1 MGAIQS
7 TTSLQVREP
16 VILEMGADSTFQ
28 GSIAP
33 NPGQRHRGRSPCGSD
48 EMMVTITGDEV
59 RVTGRPLKA
68 KGERGKVED
77 EKNAIEQVFPSSF
90 LLPTFAFRLAL
101 AR

>member
-1 MGAIQS
+1 
-7 TTSLQVREP
+7 
-16 VILEMGADSTFQ
+16 
-28 GSIAP
+28 
-33 NPGQRHRGRSPCGSD
+33 
-48 EMMVTITGDEV
+48 MMVTITGDEV